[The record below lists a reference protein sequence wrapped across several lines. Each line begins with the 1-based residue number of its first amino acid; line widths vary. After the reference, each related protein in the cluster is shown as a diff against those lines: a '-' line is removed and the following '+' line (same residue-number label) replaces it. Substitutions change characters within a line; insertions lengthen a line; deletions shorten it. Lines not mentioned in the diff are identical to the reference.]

1 MCSIPTL
8 STNIRTITDQ
18 RELVPCFTVTVA
30 GVKTSAPDVGSVY
43 GPLEISGVNLCH
55 EGTPRELEAFLVDS
69 AGWNKY
75 GEDTYFA
82 YVLTFRPRSTPAR
95 FGDVKQ
101 RGI

>member
-1 MCSIPTL
+1 MILAMCSIPTL

-75 GEDTYFA
+75 GEDT
-82 YVLTFRPRSTPAR
+82 VRC
-95 FGDVKQ
+95 
-101 RGI
+101 

>member
-1 MCSIPTL
+1 DSFN
-8 STNIRTITDQ
+8 NIRTITDQ
-18 RELVPCFTVTVA
+18 GELVPCFTVTVA

-75 GEDTYFA
+75 GEDTTVQYFA